1 MAVNPFIDRDDILA
15 KIRAAFTARDAQYPA
30 RRAELK
36 KRLAP
41 LAANLEHLQAS
52 GHPMNC
58 VDQIR
63 LEVQWLL
70 NYRDEW
76 DRAARRIDDLE
87 KSLTDPGQPAATQGE
102 DGSWGGCCTEWYRKL
117 EPTVDALQGDLPSA
131 GLKKLLFMQPLSVP
145 AYVLDYLYRLQ
156 ISDIANTGIN
166 NRDELGAVQS
176 ALSQLIFKDQLRDL
190 LADNDLGFSVTPE
203 LEATYVDYLA
213 QTQHPRTGY
222 WGPWYRFDDRLV
234 PVQDLSMTFHV
245 IQYRSG
251 NIANWPTVI
260 DSTLLIKNL
269 VYPAGWQPDAQT
281 RYSNHNNY
289 DVLSIFHYGWP
300 HMSSEQKKSTR
311 TEIAG
316 MLAWCLTSGLP
327 DPAAAAAGPS
337 MLDTYYFAVRFL
349 DRAGL
354 WDTAKRF
361 WLHKKPALPT
371 GSPAPHDLALRL
383 QAGFAKLRDNS
394 EEADTVRELLR
405 IAACVSA
412 PIGHSVEAS
421 D

>member
-15 KIRAAFTARDAQYPA
+15 KIRAAFTARDPQYA
-30 RRAELK
+30 TRRAELK
-36 KRLAP
+36 KRLGP
-41 LAANLEHLQAS
+41 LAARLEQLQGS

-58 VDQIR
+58 ADQIR

-70 NYRDEW
+70 NYRADW
-76 DRAARRIDDLE
+76 DRAARRLDDLE
-87 KSLTDPGQPAATQGE
+87 TSLADTEQPAATQGE
-102 DGSWGGCCTEWYRKL
+102 DGSWGGCSTEWYRKL
-117 EPTVDALQGDLPSA
+117 EPTVDALQGVPSA
-131 GLKKLLFMQPLSVP
+131 GFKRLLFMQQLSDP
-145 AYVLDYLYRLQ
+145 ARLLDYLYQLQ
-156 ISDIANTGIN
+156 ISNIAKTGIN

-190 LADNDLGFSVTPE
+190 LADNDLGFSVTPD

-251 NIANWPTVI
+251 HIANWPTVI
-260 DSTLLIKNL
+260 DSTLFIKNL
-269 VYPAGWQPDAQT
+269 VYPAGWRPDAETQ
-281 RYSNHNNY
+281 YSNHNNY
-289 DVLSIFHYGWP
+289 DVLSIFYYGWP
-300 HMSSEQKKSTR
+300 HMSAEQKKSSR
-311 TEIAG
+311 TEIAA

-327 DPAAAAAGPS
+327 DPAAAAGPS

-354 WDTAKRF
+354 WDSAKRF
-361 WLHKKPALPT
+361 WLHKKPDLPA

-383 QAGFAKLRDNS
+383 QDGFAKLRDSS

-405 IAACVSA
+405 IAVCVSA
-412 PIGHSVEAS
+412 PVGVSA
-421 D
+421 

>member
-15 KIRAAFTARDAQYPA
+15 KIRAAFTARDAQYAA

-41 LAANLEHLQAS
+41 LAARLEQLQGS

-58 VDQIR
+58 ADQIR

-70 NYRDEW
+70 NYRADW
-76 DRAARRIDDLE
+76 DRAARRLDDLE
-87 KSLTDPGQPAATQGE
+87 TSLADPGQPAATQGE

-117 EPTVDALQGDLPSA
+117 EPTVDALQGDLSSA
-131 GLKKLLFMQPLSVP
+131 SLKKLVFMQQLSDP
-145 AYVLDYLYRLQ
+145 ARLLDYLYQLQ
-156 ISDIANTGIN
+156 ISDIAKTGVN

-251 NIANWPTVI
+251 HIANWPTVI

-269 VYPAGWQPDAQT
+269 VYPAGWRPDAETQ
-281 RYSNHNNY
+281 YSNHNNY
-289 DVLSIFHYGWP
+289 DVLSIFYYGWP
-300 HMSSEQKKSTR
+300 HMSAEQKKSSR
-311 TEIAG
+311 TEIAA

-327 DPAAAAAGPS
+327 DPAAAAGPS

-354 WDTAKRF
+354 WDPAKRF
-361 WLHKKPALPT
+361 WLHKKPDLPP
-371 GSPAPHDLALRL
+371 GSPVPHDLALRL
-383 QAGFAKLRDNS
+383 QDGFAKLRDSS

-405 IAACVSA
+405 IAVCVSA
-412 PIGHSVEAS
+412 PVGVSA
-421 D
+421 